1 MLFDFSFLI
10 YAFFYPLIIVL
21 IILILL
27 DNRETYQTIS
37 WVLLVTFLP
46 ILGLILFFLFG
57 RNWRPQNK
65 RRKIRNAALFKS
77 ASQLLKDIY
86 DIELFTIKEANVN
99 VKVTRFATLMKLAFA
114 APFMFPV
121 KAEEIRLY
129 TNGAKKFEDL
139 ITDIENAEKYI
150 HIEYYI
156 IRSDDLTDRII
167 KALCAKA
174 RQGVEVRIFYDYLGS
189 ISWKNKDK
197 RKLRDAGAKVYSGK
211 APLDKI
217 NYRSHRKIISIDGS
231 IAYIGGMNMSKWY
244 VSGNKKFDH
253 WRDNHLRITGN
264 FAIAVEVLFAHYW
277 YTATKEQLLDAEHV
291 TTKNAM
297 RLAEGKIVQ
306 LIHSGADTEWNTISQ
321 TYQKLI
327 SLAEKYI
334 WLETPYFMPQENIF
348 SSLINAALSGVEVNL
363 ILAGVSDNFLSRNAS
378 FTYFKELLTAGANIF
393 LYTEGFMH
401 GKAMSIDGKI
411 CTVGSAN
418 LDPRSMEINYE
429 ANVVIYNQEFTL
441 QLEQEFVND
450 LNNCRKVS
458 LADMENA
465 GILKRF
471 KWSVCRLLSPLL

>member
-10 YAFFYPLIIVL
+10 YAFLYPLIIVL

-37 WVLLVTFLP
+37 WILLVIFLP

-65 RRKIRNAALFKS
+65 KRKIRNAALYKS
-77 ASQLLKDIY
+77 ASQLLKNIY
-86 DIELFTIKEANVN
+86 DIELYVIKEANVDQ
-99 VKVTRFATLMKLAFA
+99 KVTRFATIMKLAYA

-121 KAEEIRLY
+121 KAQEIRLY
-129 TNGAKKFEDL
+129 TSGAKKFEDL
-139 ITDIENAEKYI
+139 ITDIENAKKYI

-156 IRSDDLTDRII
+156 IHSDDLTDRII
-167 KALCAKA
+167 NALCVKAK
-174 RQGVEVRIFYDYLGS
+174 QGVEVRIFFDYLGS
-189 ISWKNKDK
+189 ISWKRKDK
-197 RKLRDAGAKVYSGK
+197 KKLRDAGAKVHSAK

-244 VSGNKKFDH
+244 VTGGKKFNH

-264 FAIAVEVLFAHYW
+264 FAIAVEVLFSHYW
-277 YTATKEQLLDAEHV
+277 YSATKEQLLDTEHV
-291 TTKNAM
+291 TTKNAKQPV
-297 RLAEGKIVQ
+297 EGKIVQ

-321 TYQKLI
+321 TYQKMI
-327 SLAEKYI
+327 GLAEKYI
-334 WLETPYFMPQENIF
+334 WLETPYFLPQENIF

-363 ILAGVSDNFLSRNAS
+363 IFAGVSDNFLSRNAS
-378 FTYFKELLTAGANIF
+378 YTYFKELLTAGAKIF

-429 ANVVIYNQEFTL
+429 ANAIIYNQEFTL
-441 QLEQEFVND
+441 ELEKEFAKD
-450 LNNCRKVS
+450 LNNCRQVS
-458 LADMENA
+458 LSEIENA

-471 KWSVCRLLSPLL
+471 KWSICRLMSPLL